1 MDLRCELTVLY
12 KHRIWYNT
20 AMRKITFDIE
30 TSNLFQDIGSNDPS
44 KLALSVVCI
53 HDSETDT
60 YSSYYEEDL
69 KKLWPIIE
77 KTDILIG
84 YNSDHFDIPLLNRYY
99 PGDLTRIKS
108 VDLLKEIRASLGRRI
123 KLDDVAEATLG
134 KNKTAH
140 GLEAVVWWRNGEK
153 EKVVKYCLEDVKI
166 TKELYEYA
174 VKNKHVKYKEGTV
187 VKDIPLDPSGWDT
200 LLSSAI
206 NHTLP
211 F

>member
-1 MDLRCELTVLY
+1 
-12 KHRIWYNT
+12 
-20 AMRKITFDIE
+20 MRKITFDIE
-30 TSNLFQDIGSNDPS
+30 TSNLFQDVGSNDPS

-60 YSSYYEEDL
+60 YSSYMEEDL
-69 KKLWPIIE
+69 GKLWPILE
-77 KTDILIG
+77 KTDMLIG
-84 YNSDHFDIPLLNRYY
+84 YNSDHFDIPLLNKYY
-99 PGDLTRIKS
+99 PGDLSKIKS
-108 VDLLKEIRASLGRRI
+108 IDLLKEIRASLGRRI

-174 VKNKHVKYKEGTV
+174 KKSGHVKYREGTV
-187 VKDIPLDPSGWDT
+187 IKEIKLNPSDWEKT
-200 LLSSAI
+200 TETAMT
-206 NHTLP
+206 HTLP

>member
-1 MDLRCELTVLY
+1 
-12 KHRIWYNT
+12 
-20 AMRKITFDIE
+20 MRKITFDIE

-53 HDSETDT
+53 HDSKTDT

-69 KKLWPIIE
+69 KKLWPILE
-77 KTDILIG
+77 KTDVLIG

-99 PGDLTRIKS
+99 PGDLSKIKS

-174 VKNKHVKYKEGTV
+174 VKNKHVKYREGTI
-187 VKDIPLDPSGWDT
+187 VKDIPLNPAEWESPQAG
-200 LLSSAI
+200 AI